1 MFGKLKIAFVFV
13 LVVALSAVVRAQELS
28 LRLPTEVEPL
38 PGNLLQNDRWDF
50 SQQWLSSDRG
60 KTVIC
65 NYGDSLLTETI
76 EGRRH
81 WYRMSHDSI
90 LYIGEE
96 DRLTVI
102 APDSAVMFARRPVE
116 AGFSSGNVPFS
127 ATGTGGGRRFR
138 ISETGT
144 LNFSSGAQSGTLIIV
159 PGDTLRHVMAVRELR
174 AFTATFPD
182 DSTAATTSAVIE
194 TYRWYDAEGM
204 LTFMPVAVQRAV
216 YPSVNGGMP
225 DKDAEPSF
233 AMAYLPDR
241 SEVIVKDLKEKEEPD
256 APGLPDLEAVAGA
269 LAAATVYCDGS
280 NVTVG
285 VEMPE
290 AGILITV
297 DIIDAGG
304 RLYLHESTVST
315 DAADEVNLDC
325 SGLRAGEY
333 IAAIGA
339 EGLDVS
345 PEKRLVII
353 R

>member
-1 MFGKLKIAFVFV
+1 MSGKLKIAFVFV
-13 LVVALSAVVRAQELS
+13 LAVALSAVVSAQELS
-28 LRLPTEVEPL
+28 RVLPTEVEPL
-38 PGNLLQNDRWDF
+38 RGDLLQNDSWDF
-50 SQQWLSSDRG
+50 SQQWMSSDRG

-65 NYGDSLLTETI
+65 TYGDSLLTETI
-76 EGRRH
+76 EGRRL
-81 WYRMSHDSI
+81 WYGMPHDSI

-127 ATGTGGGRRFR
+127 AAGTGGGRRFR

-144 LNFSSGAQSGTLIIV
+144 LSLSSATQSGTLIIA

-182 DSTAATTSAVIE
+182 DSTATTTSAVIE
-194 TYRWYDAEGM
+194 TYRWYDAEG
-204 LTFMPVAVQRAV
+204 LRTLMPVAIQRAV

-241 SEVIVKDLKEKEEPD
+241 SDVIVNDPKEKEGPD
-256 APGLPDLEAVAGA
+256 TPVSPDLYAVDAA
-269 LAAATVYCDGS
+269 LCAATVYCDGR
-280 NVTVG
+280 NVTVA

-290 AGILITV
+290 VGIIITV
-297 DIIDAGG
+297 DIIDTGG

-315 DAADEVNLDC
+315 GAADEVKLVC
-325 SGLRAGEY
+325 SGLRSGEY
-333 IAAIGA
+333 IAAIGV
-339 EGLDVS
+339 EGLDIS